1 MPSRRTKKFNLN
13 IRYLYCYICCEYKV
27 EDTII
32 AHWNATHYRKY
43 GHIDQ
48 ERIGEPRS
56 IINRSQL
63 QSLAPRP
70 QSSNGAEVSQRD
82 PVWLDNEL
90 SIDPGQ
96 GDEVY
101 AGAGNQTQVIILI
114 CSRRT
119 E

>member
-1 MPSRRTKKFNLN
+1 MPSRRAKKFNLN

-48 ERIGEPRS
+48 ERIGEPCR
-56 IINRSQL
+56 IINRSQV
-63 QSLAPRP
+63 QRTPRP
-70 QSSNGAEVSQRD
+70 SSNGTEVSQHD
-82 PVWLDNEL
+82 LVWLDDEL
-90 SIDPGQ
+90 SIDSGQ
-96 GDEVY
+96 RDEVY
-101 AGAGNQTQVIILI
+101 AGAGNQTQVIMLI